1 LVVAADEDAVK
12 SVPAFDDEREIT
24 PEYESEIHPCYGL
37 EGTQASEDR
46 GRYGAHLG
54 CSEGEHPGE
63 VRPGMRMGDTETGE
77 FRGHG
82 NGQEGLRQAESD
94 LEDKLRVLR
103 TEEELRADTR
113 EREAGAVNMRK
124 RVRTDR
130 ERLGVTTR
138 REEVT
143 VDRLPVEADAAKAVD
158 R

>member
-63 VRPGMRMGDTETGE
+63 VRPGMRMGDTETGS
-77 FRGHG
+77 FAGT
-82 NGQEGLRQAESD
+82 ATA
-94 LEDKLRVLR
+94 K
-103 TEEELRADTR
+103 RAC
-113 EREAGAVNMRK
+113 
-124 RVRTDR
+124 
-130 ERLGVTTR
+130 
-138 REEVT
+138 
-143 VDRLPVEADAAKAVD
+143 AKPKAILKTS
-158 R
+158 